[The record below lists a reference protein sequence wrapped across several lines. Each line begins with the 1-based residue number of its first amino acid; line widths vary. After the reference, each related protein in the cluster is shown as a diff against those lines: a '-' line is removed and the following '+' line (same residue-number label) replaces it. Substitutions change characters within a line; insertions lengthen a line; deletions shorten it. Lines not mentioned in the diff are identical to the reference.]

1 MLKRPEIEPMKLF
14 LEERQ
19 EAVIRGKDTRAKRD
33 FKDDLAQPFHFTS
46 KETEAQCQ
54 KHIAFPRLHHFQPGI
69 EPTISCF

>member
-19 EAVIRGKDTRAKRD
+19 EAVIIGKDTRAKRD

-46 KETEAQCQ
+46 KETE
-54 KHIAFPRLHHFQPGI
+54 
-69 EPTISCF
+69 S